1 VGWNVT
7 TSNAGFIWPSYSDP
21 LTDAELAYT
30 PTFSGG
36 DWSLTLT
43 LANLQDP
50 DMSLRA
56 RSINAT
62 AAKSLFI
69 VDLKRAVSI
78 AAMAIPKHNL
88 TKDATFRIRGSA
100 NADGMTAAVYDSTVI
115 NVFDPAVTKQD
126 LANKNIALRHVLSA
140 PASARYWR
148 IELIDT
154 SNPDGVID
162 IFRLCMGALYQPSIN
177 PSYGSRDGLETES
190 VATIG
195 DGGARIV
202 DDRAIRRIFS
212 GTIPNLP
219 DTEVYA
225 SLRQMQRLLGIS
237 GQFFWMFDAT
247 DTSALRYERDYL
259 ACFKALSAVDYA
271 FHTRSNFPIELTED
285 L

>member
-1 VGWNVT
+1 MT
-7 TSNAGFIWPSYSDP
+7 TSNVGFVWPSYSDP
-21 LTDAELAYT
+21 DLDYT

-43 LANLQDP
+43 LANLQDS

-56 RSINAT
+56 RSIDAT

-69 VDLKRAVSI
+69 VDLKRACSI
-78 AAMAIPKHNL
+78 AAIAIPKHNL

-100 NADGMTAAVYDSTVI
+100 NADGVTAAVYDSTTLS
-115 NVFDPAVTKQD
+115 VFDPAVTKQE
-126 LANKNIALRHVLSA
+126 LADGNIALRHVLSA
-140 PASARYWR
+140 PASARYWK

-162 IFRLCMGALYQPSIN
+162 IYRLCMGALYQPAVN
-177 PSYGSRDGLETES
+177 LAYGSRDGLETES

-202 DDRAIRRIFS
+202 DDRAVRRVFN
-212 GTIPNLP
+212 GTIPNLL
-219 DTEVYA
+219 DTEIYA
-225 SLRQMQRLLGIS
+225 YLRKMQRRLGIN
-237 GQFFWMFDAT
+237 GQFFFMFDPT

-259 ACFKALSAVDYA
+259 ACFKALSEVEYA
-271 FHTRSNFPIELTED
+271 FHTRSHHPIALVEEL
-285 L
+285 